1 MGSKPEIGRGEKQN
15 KKFCLGMESGAAS
28 TLLAEV
34 VARQWR
40 DAHKEPKMVGE
51 ALKTKGRNPIELR
64 GIKRR
69 RGSRKGQQQRGETER
84 RVRKKLRTREQKEN

>member
-1 MGSKPEIGRGEKQN
+1 MGSKPEIGRGKKQN

-69 RGSRKGQQQRGETER
+69 RGSQEGTTTER
-84 RVRKKLRTREQKEN
+84 GDREKSKEETKN